1 MSNVFASFPPRRFAV
16 RVVFHSRRRHCRR
29 DAGEWDGI
37 ILLSP
42 AWNRHQKKCGGGNLA
57 KESSPEAASTQKRML
72 KMKLKSSRWTRT
84 ARKHSLEMFHGLQQ
98 GIGMP
103 TDRWLLL
110 AAKPGAKVVKPL
122 AQFAPQ
128 PIECFQG
135 KGQPQ
140 LFDRSLERKTRQQ
153 FYQPL
158 PHQRSRQCV
167 ARQNLRQTKHKCP
180 SATIALTP
188 VGTKHPLPPD
198 GLAVGHGGIIAA
210 RMTMPVQG
218 ANAAAMGTRRLLEG
232 KSCAFNS

>member
-1 MSNVFASFPPRRFAV
+1 MSSTETASP
-16 RVVFHSRRRHCRR
+16 
-29 DAGEWDGI
+29 
-37 ILLSP
+37 
-42 AWNRHQKKCGGGNLA
+42 
-57 KESSPEAASTQKRML
+57 QKRLL
-72 KMKLKSSRWTRT
+72 KMKLKIDRWTRT

-103 TDRWLLL
+103 TDRRLLL
-110 AAKPGAKVVKPL
+110 AAKPRAKRVKPL

-128 PIECFQG
+128 PIEGFQG

-158 PHQRSRQCV
+158 PHQRSRQRV
-167 ARQNLRQTKHKCP
+167 ARQNLRQTKQKRP
-180 SATIALTP
+180 PATTTLTP

-210 RMTMPVQG
+210 SMTMPVQG
-218 ANAAAMGTRRLLEG
+218 ADAAAMGTRRLLEG
-232 KSCAFNS
+232 KSCAFNA